1 MLRRIHSQGLIKF
14 ARSSSS
20 GRHQSYLQWRRFHL
34 GSVHDV
40 SGGQV
45 TSYQFSTL
53 MEEAIATREGDL
65 S

>member
-14 ARSSSS
+14 ALSSSS
-20 GRHQSYLQWRRFHL
+20 GRHQSYLQWGRFRL
-34 GSVHDV
+34 DSVYDV

-45 TSYQFSTL
+45 ASYQCSTL
-53 MEEAIATREGDL
+53 MEEAIATREGHL

>member
-20 GRHQSYLQWRRFHL
+20 GRHQSYLQWGRFHL

-45 TSYQFSTL
+45 ASYHCSTL
-53 MEEAIATREGDL
+53 MEEAIATREGYL
-65 S
+65 A